1 MGRIFDDLE
10 VEEERPDYA
19 GAVAAVSVYLLYF
32 AVLLPRSRFFR
43 GICCGTD
50 LLFSFPFP

>member
-19 GAVAAVSVYLLYF
+19 GAVADRIGVFV
-32 AVLLPRSRFFR
+32 VLCRIARFFR

-50 LLFSFPFP
+50 LFFLSPSPD